1 MARLPR
7 FQESGL
13 ISADIPRMD
22 FANVREQS
30 RQSEVIG
37 SALTRISEFA
47 FGRVQKERE
56 EQNRLIGMQ
65 ARSELEAEVQKR
77 MADLTIR
84 VETGQITNFN
94 EIQSEVASMRGL
106 AIPLAEIS
114 PEQAQGLMQSI
125 ATSGRSLLAKSSD
138 VMVKAYQAG
147 VQVQIDELNSAVGKT
162 LETAYEVTQNPEE
175 LARIESD
182 TRAKVYALGVQAPAL
197 LPKAIEGF
205 EATRRAAERSA
216 MTKYLTSPD
225 FGATETERLAKLD
238 AGDAGKFSNLWNAK
252 PETERLEIKKQMY
265 ETTVARL
272 QAKKRDVEA
281 KKIADDETYVST
293 YKEYLLERDPRK
305 KAELAK
311 TLVASAD
318 SVADIE
324 RVLKTGESGG
334 DVLLFSNLREDVRT
348 GRITDHRQLQRFVG
362 PNGIDKTQLN
372 SLQTELYSRQDRQLS
387 SIRSRIREQSGIGQV
402 SGFFDPRE
410 ARVVKKEAI
419 TSRFEQRVAQAEQ
432 RNRALP
438 PEQAEPIDYDKIL
451 NEAIEDYNQTDAKN
465 MIVKSAQ
472 AKLDLYQKDAAKRG
486 RDVVINQDTNIE
498 DLRRLKIFKDDQL
511 DNIRKQIEI
520 IRDNQTK

>member
-30 RQSEVIG
+30 RQAETVG
-37 SALTRISEFA
+37 NALTRISEFA
-47 FGRVQKERE
+47 FGRVRQERE

-65 ARSELEAEVQKR
+65 VRAELEGEVQKR

-84 VETGQITNFN
+84 VETGQITDFN

-106 AIPLAEIS
+106 AMPLAEIS

-265 ETTVARL
+265 EATVARL
-272 QAKKRDVEA
+272 QAKQRDVA
-281 KKIADDETYVST
+281 AQKIANDEVYVST
-293 YKEYLLERDPRK
+293 YKEYLLERNPRR

-334 DVLLFSNLREDVRT
+334 DPLLFSNLRNDIET
-348 GRITDHRQLQRFVG
+348 GKITDYRQLHRFVG
-362 PNGIDKTQLN
+362 PNGIDKTQLDR
-372 SLQTELYSRQDRQLS
+372 LQTELKSTRNTELNR
-387 SIRSRIREQSGIGQV
+387 IRSRIREQSGIGQV